1 METFFL
7 YLIKSAICLALFYI
21 GYKLLLSK
29 ETFFRFNRFV
39 LLIGISLCAILPLI
53 SFPITAK
60 MPFHQPIAEIENFI
74 WRNQQK
80 LPDEVLPEI
89 FNKELSET
97 LVPEQQTVVSRVV
110 EQAGNS
116 HFSFIRSIGLLYG
129 MGCCMAFIT
138 LIISIIKMISLLRS
152 GKKINLGKETI
163 VIVKEKIVPFSFG
176 KLIALSES
184 DYQQNFSAILTHE
197 KVHIRKNHSLDL
209 LFAEVFII
217 LQWFNPAM
225 WLLKREMKNI
235 HEYEVDQNVIQ
246 SGIDAIQYQLLL
258 IQKAVGG
265 KSYALANSF
274 NHSKIKNRITMMLKK
289 KSTHGARLKTLLFV
303 PLAAVGLLAFAHPE
317 ITRNEEKSLNSE
329 SANLIQQETPQATE
343 NVEDTA
349 NIKQQK
355 APVVMFPP
363 PIIHWYMEAS
373 SVTEEKREVAV
384 YQPKKDTKKYV
395 IVDIEINHDKT
406 ENGKIFP
413 NWISNGTTVKTD
425 TIVYHDYL
433 NTQSF
438 IVMNGDTLE
447 LIQPIQDKY
456 KNYIKMTSKY
466 KEMKV
471 KNGGGPI
478 LQIIHR
484 RDQ

>member
-1 METFFL
+1 MTG
-7 YLIKSAICLALFYI
+7 KSAFIFQTTAGTCLYQA
-21 GYKLLLSK
+21 
-29 ETFFRFNRFV
+29 
-39 LLIGISLCAILPLI
+39 
-53 SFPITAK
+53 
-60 MPFHQPIAEIENFI
+60 IAEIENFI
-74 WRNQQK
+74 WGNQQK

-97 LVPEQQTVVSRVV
+97 LVPEQQTAVSRVV
-110 EQAGNS
+110 EQAGNA
-116 HFSFIRSIGLLYG
+116 HFSFIQSIGLLYG
-129 MGCCMAFIT
+129 LGCCMAFIT
-138 LIISIIKMISLLRS
+138 LIISIVKMISLLRN
-152 GKKINLGKETI
+152 GKKMNLEKETI
-163 VIVKEKIVPFSFG
+163 VIVAEKIVPFSFG
-176 KLIALSES
+176 KWIALSES
-184 DYQQNFSAILTHE
+184 DYQQNGSAILMHE

-217 LQWFNPAM
+217 LQWFNPAI

-235 HEYEVDQNVIQ
+235 HEYEADQNVIQ
-246 SGIDAIQYQLLL
+246 SGIDATQYQLLL

-317 ITRNEEKSLNSE
+317 ITRNEEESLNSE
-329 SANLIQQETPQATE
+329 SANPIQQATQQATE
-343 NVEDTA
+343 NVGDTA
-349 NIKQQK
+349 DIKQQK
-355 APVVMFPP
+355 APVVMFTP
-363 PIIHWYMEAS
+363 PIIHLYMEAS
-373 SVTEEKREVAV
+373 SVKEEKREVEI
-384 YQPKKDTKKYV
+384 YEPKEDTKKYV

-413 NWISNGTTVKTD
+413 NWLSNGTTVKTD
-425 TIVYHDYL
+425 TIVYNDYL

-447 LIQPIQDKY
+447 LIQPIQDKS
-456 KNYIKMTSKY
+456 KNYIKVTSKY

-478 LQIIHR
+478 LQIIHKKDR
-484 RDQ
+484 